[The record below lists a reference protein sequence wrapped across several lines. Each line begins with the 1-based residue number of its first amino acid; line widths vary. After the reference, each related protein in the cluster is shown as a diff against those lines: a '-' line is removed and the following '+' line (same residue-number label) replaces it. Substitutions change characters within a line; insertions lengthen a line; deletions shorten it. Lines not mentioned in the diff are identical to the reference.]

1 VLIVTHARTGDRVG
15 RDGRQTVD
23 GVDPYEALALELPND
38 VRIGS
43 ALITMVEPHP
53 GAERAYNRWYEDDH
67 FYSGAMHGPWVFSG
81 RRWVAPRA
89 LRDRRVA
96 VANPAVEPP
105 DAGCYISLYWSTAGH
120 ELDVERWSYLAM
132 DRALIPHGRGFTER
146 THVYTAFHR
155 PRLAVTRD
163 ATMQPHVV
171 LDHPFTG
178 LVVEILDAPPLDGP
192 TTDGPDTPERVAL
205 TRWLEQDEARTTLA
219 EVGAGA
225 CLAFAP
231 QPFAGGRIDRPGT
244 PPVAPPAGVGR
255 RLCVLWF
262 LADGRH
268 DDHPGSFAA
277 HHDRIAASGL
287 GEVRFSG
294 AFVPTIPGT
303 DRYVDELR

>member
-1 VLIVTHARTGDRVG
+1 LDA
-15 RDGRQTVD
+15 
-23 GVDPYEALALELPND
+23 VDPYEALALERPND

-53 GAERAYNRWYEDDH
+53 GAERDYNRWYEDDH

-89 LRDRRVA
+89 LRDRRVE
-96 VANPAVEPP
+96 VPDPAVLPP
-105 DAGCYISLYWSTAGH
+105 DAGCYLSLYWSTAGH

-132 DRALIPHGRGFTER
+132 DRALMPDGRGFNRR

-171 LDHPFTG
+171 LDHPFSG
-178 LVVEILDAPPLDGP
+178 LVLEIVDAPPLDGP
-192 TTDGPDTPERVAL
+192 VPADGSDAPELVTLTGWLAQVDVA
-205 TRWLEQDEARTTLA
+205 ATLP

-225 CLAFAP
+225 CLAFTP
-231 QPFAGGRIDRPGT
+231 VPFAGGLIDQPGT
-244 PPVAPPAGVGR
+244 PPVAPPTGIGR
-255 RLCVLWF
+255 RLCLLWF

-268 DDHPGSFAA
+268 DDHPRSFAA
-277 HHDRIAASGL
+277 HHERLSASGL
-287 GEVRFSG
+287 GELRFSG
-294 AFVPTIPGT
+294 AFIPTIPGT
-303 DRYVDELR
+303 DHYVDELR

>member
-1 VLIVTHARTGDRVG
+1 MDA
-15 RDGRQTVD
+15 
-23 GVDPYEALALELPND
+23 VDPYEALALERPND

-53 GAERAYNRWYEDDH
+53 GAEREYNRWYEDDH

-89 LRDRRVA
+89 LRDRRV
-96 VANPAVEPP
+96 VVPDPAVQPP

-132 DRALIPHGRGFTER
+132 DRALMPDGRGFAQR

-171 LDHPFTG
+171 LDHPFSG
-178 LVVEILDAPPLDGP
+178 LVVEIVDAPPRDDPGP
-192 TTDGPDTPERVAL
+192 TDGSDTPELVAL
-205 TRWLEQDEARTTLA
+205 TGWLAQDGVAVTLP

-225 CLAFAP
+225 CLAFTP
-231 QPFAGGRIDRPGT
+231 VPFAGGLIAQPGT
-244 PPVAPPAGVGR
+244 PPVAPPTGIGR
-255 RLCVLWF
+255 RLCLLWF
-262 LADGRH
+262 LSDGRH
-268 DDHPGSFAA
+268 ADHPASFAA
-277 HHDRIAASGL
+277 HHERLAASGL
-287 GEVRFSG
+287 GELRFSG